1 MGTTTAQPKDMTR
14 EQLLDRVAELE
25 EQKRLLEN
33 RIDNLL
39 KQLYGKRSEKYLP
52 LSADALQPSLFGD
65 ELTPEE
71 KAVIEAETEEAGKE
85 IEKSVKPRKKPV
97 RRELDLTGLPVHE
110 THVYPEG
117 TTNQDG
123 ILKDGYIEIGTE
135 VTKRLRKVPAKVYVD
150 SIVRH
155 KVIRVGADAGD
166 GPSEDEKTTVLI
178 APLPPAPIEK
188 GMADESILA
197 DIIISK
203 FLYHLPFYRQI
214 EQFRECGLRIP
225 NSTIVGWFE
234 IAVDQLRYL
243 YTLLRQRVMS
253 SQYIHVDESTVP
265 IIDNEKHKARK
276 GYLWCVVDGIDK
288 DVFFFNDRGSR
299 SKEAARKLLGSYR
312 GVFQSD
318 GYEAYD
324 QFCNKPGVRGAACWA
339 HARRYWV
346 NALKEDEK
354 TASQMIALIAKL
366 YKVEKEADELGLDSD
381 GRKEKRRKESYPV
394 IRLIEKWCLDT
405 YPKVLEKSLVGK
417 AIAYT
422 YGLLERLSI
431 YVNDGRIDI
440 DNNAA
445 ENAIRPLA
453 LGRKNWL
460 FCGNDAAADRAAIV
474 YSLISTCRNANVDP
488 RQWLEHA
495 LLEIPQRK
503 KAGLS
508 LDELLPREYAKRPG
522 VKPWNIPDKE

>member
-1 MGTTTAQPKDMTR
+1 MDTVTAQPQNMTR
-14 EQLLDRVAELE
+14 EQLLDKVAQLE
-25 EQKRLLEN
+25 ERNKYLEN
-33 RIDNLL
+33 RIDWLE
-39 KQLYGKRSEKYLP
+39 KQLFGSRSEKRLP
-52 LSADALQPSLFGD
+52 LAPDALQPSLFGD
-65 ELTPEE
+65 DLTPEE
-71 KAVIEAETEEAGKE
+71 KAVIEAETEKAGKE
-85 IEKSVKPRKKPV
+85 LEKSVKPKNKPM
-97 RRELDLTGLPVHE
+97 RRELDLTGLPIHE
-110 THVYPEG
+110 THIYPDG
-117 TTNQDG
+117 TTNRDG
-123 ILKDGYIEIGTE
+123 TLKEGFVEIGTE
-135 VTKRLRKVPAKVYVD
+135 ETKRLHKVRAKVYVECT
-150 SIVRH
+150 VRH
-155 KVIRVGADAGD
+155 KVIRVAPGIAEGT
-166 GPSEDEKTTVLI
+166 GKDEKTTVLI
-178 APLPPAPIEK
+178 APLPPMPIEK

-214 EQFRECGLRIP
+214 EQFREYGLRIP
-225 NSTIVGWFE
+225 NSTIEGWFE
-234 IAVDQLRYL
+234 VAVDNLRFL
-243 YTLLRQRVMS
+243 YMLLRQRVMS

-276 GYLWCVVDGIDK
+276 GYLWCVVDGVNK

-299 SKEAARKLLGSYR
+299 SKETARKLLGSYR

-324 QFCNKPGVRGAACWA
+324 QFCNKPGVQGAACWA

-346 NALKEDEK
+346 NAYKEDEK
-354 TASQMIALIAKL
+354 LASQMIALIAIL
-366 YKVEKEADELGLDSD
+366 YKVEKEADGLGLTADE
-381 GRKEKRRKESYPV
+381 RKEKRRKESYPV

-422 YGLLERLSI
+422 YGLLERLSV

-488 RQWLEHA
+488 RQWLEHV

-503 KAGLS
+503 KAGLP
-508 LDELLPREYAKRPG
+508 LDDLLPREYARRPG
-522 VKPWNIPDKE
+522 VKTWNIPD

>member
-1 MGTTTAQPKDMTR
+1 MTR
-14 EQLLDRVAELE
+14 EQLLDKVAELE
-25 EQKRLLEN
+25 ERNRRLEN
-33 RIDNLL
+33 RIDWLEN
-39 KQLYGKRSEKYLP
+39 QLFGSRSEKRLP
-52 LSADALQPSLFGD
+52 LTPDALQPSLFGD
-65 ELTPEE
+65 ELSPEE
-71 KAVIEAETEEAGKE
+71 KAVIEAETEKAGKE
-85 IEKSVKPRKKPV
+85 IEKSVKPKNKPV
-97 RRELDLTGLPVHE
+97 RRELDITGLPVREKHI
-110 THVYPEG
+110 YPEG
-117 TTNQDG
+117 TTNPDG
-123 ILKDGYIEIGTE
+123 RLKEGYVEIGTE
-135 VTKRLRKVPAKVYVD
+135 ITNRLRKIPAQVYVV

-155 KVIRVGADAGD
+155 KVARKGEGRETEADGV
-166 GPSEDEKTTVLI
+166 EKTEVLI

-188 GMADESILA
+188 GMADESVLA
-197 DIIISK
+197 DVIISK
-203 FLYHLPFYRQI
+203 FFYHLPFYRQI
-214 EQFRECGLRIP
+214 EQFRECGLRVP
-225 NSTIVGWFE
+225 NSTIEGWFE
-234 IAVDQLRYL
+234 VAVDHLRFL
-243 YTLLRQRVMS
+243 YMLLRQRVMS

-276 GYLWCVVDGIDK
+276 GYLWCVVDGMDH

-324 QFCNKPGVRGAACWA
+324 QFCGKEGVQGAACWA

-354 TASQMIALIAKL
+354 AASQMIALIAKL
-366 YKVEKEADELGLDSD
+366 YKVEKEADEAGLGFDE
-381 GRKEKRRKESYPV
+381 RKKKRQEEAYPV

-417 AIAYT
+417 AISYT
-422 YGLLERLSI
+422 YSLLERLSV

-488 RQWLEHA
+488 RQWLEHV
-495 LLEIPQRK
+495 LLEIPQRR
-503 KAGLS
+503 KAGLP
-508 LDELLPREYAKRPG
+508 LDDLLPREYAKRPG
-522 VKPWNIPDKE
+522 VKTWSIPDRD

>member
-1 MGTTTAQPKDMTR
+1 MTR
-14 EQLLDRVAELE
+14 EQLLDRVEELE
-25 EQKRLLEN
+25 ERNKRLEN
-33 RIDNLL
+33 RIDWLE
-39 KQLYGKRSEKYLP
+39 KQLFGSRSEKRLP
-52 LSADALQPSLFGD
+52 LTPDALQPSLFGD

-71 KAVIEAETEEAGKE
+71 QAAITAETEKAGKE
-85 IEKSVKPRKKPV
+85 IEKSVKPRSKPV

-117 TTNQDG
+117 TVNQDG
-123 ILKDGYIEIGTE
+123 TLKEGYVEIGTE
-135 VTKRLRKVPAKVYVD
+135 VTQRIRKVPAKVYVD
-150 SIVRH
+150 SIIRH
-155 KVIRVGADAGD
+155 KVIRVGTGIGDETADD
-166 GPSEDEKTTVLI
+166 DKTTVLI

-203 FLYHLPFYRQI
+203 YLYHLPFYRQI

-225 NSTIVGWFE
+225 NSTIMGWFE
-234 IAVDQLRYL
+234 VAVDQLRYL
-243 YTLLRQRVMS
+243 YMLLRQRVMS

-288 DVFFFNDRGSR
+288 NVFFFNDRGSR
-299 SKEAARKLLGSYR
+299 SKETARKLLGSYR

-324 QFCNKPGVRGAACWA
+324 QFCNKQGVQGAACWA

-346 NALKEDEK
+346 NAYKEDEK
-354 TASQMIALIAKL
+354 LASQMIALIARL
-366 YKVEKEADELGLDSD
+366 YKVEKEADELGLTTVE
-381 GRKEKRRKESYPV
+381 RKEKRRKESYPV

-431 YVNDGRIDI
+431 YINDGRIDI

-445 ENAIRPLA
+445 ENAIRQLA

-488 RQWLEHA
+488 RQWLEHV
-495 LLEIPQRK
+495 LLEIPLRR
-503 KAGLS
+503 KAGQP
-508 LDELLPREYAKRPG
+508 LDDLLPREYGKRPG
-522 VKPWNIPDKE
+522 VKTWKISDIE

>member
-1 MGTTTAQPKDMTR
+1 MGTTTAQTKEMTR
-14 EQLLDRVAELE
+14 EELLRRVETLE
-25 EQKRLLEN
+25 ERNAFLQN
-33 RIDNLL
+33 RIDWLE
-39 KQLYGKRSEKYLP
+39 KQLFGTRSEKRLP
-52 LSADALQPSLFGD
+52 LSPDALQPSLFGD

-71 KAVIEAETEEAGKE
+71 KAAIEADTENAGKE
-85 IEKSVKPRKKPV
+85 IEKSVKPKKKPS
-97 RRELDLTGLPVHE
+97 RRELDTTGLPVRE
-110 THVYPEG
+110 THLYPEG
-117 TTNQDG
+117 TTDEDG
-123 ILKDGYIEIGTE
+123 NLKEGYVEIGTE
-135 VTKRLRKVPAKVYVD
+135 ISDRLGKVPAQVYVD
-150 SIVRH
+150 RTIRH
-155 KVIRVGADAGD
+155 KVIWKG
-166 GPSEDEKTTVLI
+166 SETEEGKTTVLI
-178 APLPPAPIEK
+178 APLPPSAVER
-188 GMADESILA
+188 GMAGESILA

-214 EQFRECGLRIP
+214 EQYRECGLRVP
-225 NSTIVGWFE
+225 NSTIEGWFE
-234 IAVDQLRYL
+234 VAVDNLRFL
-243 YTLLRQRVMS
+243 YMLLRQRVMS

-265 IIDNEKHKARK
+265 IIDNEKHKTRK
-276 GYLWCVVDGIDK
+276 GYLWCVVDGITR

-299 SKEAARKLLGSYR
+299 SKETARKLLGSYR

-324 QFCNKPGVRGAACWA
+324 QFCDKEGVQGAACWA

-354 TASQMIALIAKL
+354 LASQMIMMIGKL
-366 YKVEKEADELGLDSD
+366 YKVEKESDELSLAPDEKKD
-381 GRKEKRRKESYPV
+381 KRRRESYPV
-394 IRLIEKWCLDT
+394 IRLIEKWCIDT

-422 YGLLERLSI
+422 YGLLERLSV

-474 YSLISTCRNANVDP
+474 YSLIATCRNANLDP
-488 RQWLEHA
+488 RQWLEHV

-503 KAGLS
+503 KEGLP
-508 LDELLPREYAKRPG
+508 LDDLLPSEYAKRPG
-522 VKPWNIPDKE
+522 AKAWSIPDRD